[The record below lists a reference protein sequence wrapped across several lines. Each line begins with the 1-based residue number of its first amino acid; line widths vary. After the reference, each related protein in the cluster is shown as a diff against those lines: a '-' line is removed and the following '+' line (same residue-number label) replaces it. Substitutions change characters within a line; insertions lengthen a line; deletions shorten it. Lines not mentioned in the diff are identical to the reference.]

1 MRTTI
6 IFILLCIISIVN
18 NAYGSA
24 WLIDAGKYRYM
35 ATIANS
41 NKNSEN
47 IKQIRA
53 DLFIQIQ
60 CKLAD
65 LKERIKLVN
74 NSSALYNKL
83 FYQIQS
89 LERTSREIS
98 SYQDQ
103 LMRIFAI
110 EYGVN
115 NNQNLGIQL
124 LYKENKFQGSNDMHY
139 LSDNKEIGI
148 FYKIRLF
155 QDVSRVVSVQ
165 PRIYMAQDGCEQL
178 FSYELLLLS
187 AISKKI
193 KTILGETS
201 VFAEGILSF
210 GQDLNNPYGKRS
222 HYSFSISKGVEFQNG
237 IMLVS
242 FAKYYNR
249 TNYGNIY
256 NKTLYKQLSIAKK
269 IKFGN
274 LKKNSV
280 TTQIGYFVD
289 KSLIKQRYKISGVI
303 FSIWLDI

>member
-1 MRTTI
+1 MRIII
-6 IFILLCIISIVN
+6 IFIFLCIISVAN
-18 NAYGSA
+18 KVYGSA
-24 WLIDAGKYRYM
+24 WLIDSGKCRYM
-35 ATIANS
+35 AITATID
-41 NKNSEN
+41 KNSEN

-53 DLFIQIQ
+53 DLFLQIQ
-60 CKLAD
+60 RKLAH

-83 FYQIQS
+83 FRQIQF
-89 LERTSREIS
+89 LERRSREIS

-124 LYKENKFQGSNDMHY
+124 LYKENKFQGSNDMNY
-139 LSDNKEIGI
+139 LSNNKEIGI
-148 FYKIRLF
+148 FYKIKLF
-155 QDVSRVVSVQ
+155 QNAHRVVSVQ
-165 PRIYMAQDGCEQL
+165 PRIYITQDGCEQQ

-193 KTILGETS
+193 RTILGETS

-210 GQDLNNPYGKRS
+210 GQNLNNLYAKRS

-242 FAKYYNR
+242 FTKYYNR
-249 TNYGNIY
+249 RNYGNIY
-256 NKTLYKQLSIAKK
+256 NKTLYKQFSIAKK

-274 LKKNSV
+274 LKKNSL
-280 TTQIGYFVD
+280 TTQIGYFCD
-289 KSLIKQRYKISGVI
+289 NSLINRHYKISGVI
-303 FSIWLDI
+303 FSIWMDV

>member
-1 MRTTI
+1 MRVTI
-6 IFILLCIISIVN
+6 ILIFLCIISVAN
-18 NAYGSA
+18 KVYGSA
-24 WLIDAGKYRYM
+24 WLIDSGKYRYM
-35 ATIANS
+35 VTTSTIDKS
-41 NKNSEN
+41 SEN

-53 DLFIQIQ
+53 DLFLQIQ
-60 CKLAD
+60 RKLAY

-110 EYGVN
+110 EYGIN

-124 LYKENKFQGSNDMHY
+124 LYKENKFQGTHDMNY
-139 LSDNKEIGI
+139 LSNNKEIGI
-148 FYKIRLF
+148 FYKIKLF
-155 QDVSRVVSVQ
+155 QNVHRVVSVQ
-165 PRIYMAQDGCEQL
+165 PRIYITQDGYQQQ

-193 KTILGETS
+193 RTISGKTS

-210 GQDLNNPYGKRS
+210 GQSLNNPYGKRS
-222 HYSFSISKGVEFQNG
+222 HYSFSMSKGIELQNG

-242 FAKYYNR
+242 FTKYYNR
-249 TNYGNIY
+249 RNYGNIY
-256 NKTLYKQLSIAKK
+256 NKTLYSQFSIAKK
-269 IKFGN
+269 IRFGN
-274 LKKNSV
+274 LKKNSL

-289 KSLIKQRYKISGVI
+289 KSLIKQHYKISGVI
-303 FSIWLDI
+303 FSIWMDI

>member
-1 MRTTI
+1 
-6 IFILLCIISIVN
+6 
-18 NAYGSA
+18 
-24 WLIDAGKYRYM
+24 M
-35 ATIANS
+35 ATIANID
-41 NKNSEN
+41 KNSEN

-103 LMRIFAI
+103 LMRILAI

-124 LYKENKFQGSNDMHY
+124 LYKENKFQGSNDMNY
-139 LSDNKEIGI
+139 LSNNKEIGI

-193 KTILGETS
+193 RTILGETS

-269 IKFGN
+269 IRFGN

>member
-1 MRTTI
+1 
-6 IFILLCIISIVN
+6 
-18 NAYGSA
+18 
-24 WLIDAGKYRYM
+24 M
-35 ATIANS
+35 ATTATID
-41 NKNSEN
+41 KNSEN

-60 CKLAD
+60 RKLAN

-124 LYKENKFQGSNDMHY
+124 LYKENKFQGTHDMNY

-148 FYKIRLF
+148 FYKIKLF
-155 QDVSRVVSVQ
+155 QNVRRVVSVQ
-165 PRIYMAQDGCEQL
+165 PRIYMTQDGCEQI

-187 AISKKI
+187 AMSKKI
-193 KTILGETS
+193 RTILGETS

-249 TNYGNIY
+249 TNCGNIY
-256 NKTLYKQLSIAKK
+256 NKTLYKQFSIAKK

-274 LKKNSV
+274 LKKNSL

-303 FSIWLDI
+303 FSIWLDV

>member
-1 MRTTI
+1 MRTI
-6 IFILLCIISIVN
+6 ILLIFLGIISIAN
-18 NAYGSA
+18 KAYGSA
-24 WLIDAGKYRYM
+24 WLIDSDKYRYM
-35 ATIANS
+35 ATTSTID
-41 NKNSEN
+41 KNSEN

-53 DLFIQIQ
+53 DLFLQIQ
-60 CKLAD
+60 RKLAY

-74 NSSALYNKL
+74 NASALYNKL

-124 LYKENKFQGSNDMHY
+124 LYKENKFQGSNDMNY
-139 LSDNKEIGI
+139 LSNNKEIGI
-148 FYKIRLF
+148 FYKIKLF
-155 QDVSRVVSVQ
+155 QDAHRVVSVQ
-165 PRIYMAQDGCEQL
+165 PRIYITQDGCEQQ

-187 AISKKI
+187 AISKKVR
-193 KTILGETS
+193 TISGAIS
-201 VFAEGILSF
+201 VFVEGILSF
-210 GQDLNNPYGKRS
+210 GQNLNSPYGKRS
-222 HYSFSISKGVEFQNG
+222 HYSFSMSKGVEFQNG

-242 FAKYYNR
+242 FTKYYNR
-249 TNYGNIY
+249 RNYGNIY
-256 NKTLYKQLSIAKK
+256 NKTLYKQFSIAKK

-274 LKKNSV
+274 LKKNSL
-280 TTQIGYFVD
+280 TTQIGYFWD

-303 FSIWLDI
+303 FSIWMDI

>member
-1 MRTTI
+1 
-6 IFILLCIISIVN
+6 
-18 NAYGSA
+18 
-24 WLIDAGKYRYM
+24 M
-35 ATIANS
+35 ATTSTID
-41 NKNSEN
+41 KNSEN

-53 DLFIQIQ
+53 DLFLQIQ
-60 CKLAD
+60 RKLAY

-124 LYKENKFQGSNDMHY
+124 LYKENKFQGSNDMNY
-139 LSDNKEIGI
+139 LSNNKEIGI
-148 FYKIRLF
+148 FYKIKLF
-155 QDVSRVVSVQ
+155 QDAHRVVSVQ
-165 PRIYMAQDGCEQL
+165 PRIYITQDGCEQQ

-187 AISKKI
+187 AISKKVR
-193 KTILGETS
+193 TIS

-210 GQDLNNPYGKRS
+210 GQNLNSPYGKRS
-222 HYSFSISKGVEFQNG
+222 HYSFSMSKGVEFQNG

-242 FAKYYNR
+242 FTKYYNR
-249 TNYGNIY
+249 RNYGNIY
-256 NKTLYKQLSIAKK
+256 NKTLYNQLSVAKK

-274 LKKNSV
+274 LKKNSL
-280 TTQIGYFVD
+280 TTQIGYFLD

-303 FSIWLDI
+303 FSIWMDI